1 MTQRFGMRNIEG
13 YTTVCTQIYGLTQ
26 SHPEWTAVINKYLV
40 QNLNAVIWAGHKM
53 AFWEKIETICRFH
66 RLKLSKYITFKN
78 WIVYWMK
85 NRTNNNIK

>member
-53 AFWEKIETICRFH
+53 AFWEK
-66 RLKLSKYITFKN
+66 
-78 WIVYWMK
+78 
-85 NRTNNNIK
+85 